1 MKNIRLLATSLLVA
15 VCAGFSSCG
24 DDELDIKPIENHNP
38 SESSKIDK
46 LFDEY
51 VGGNHRITCR
61 GYAEFESTILF
72 TGLNAKHLWFALYE
86 KTETKGIK
94 FEWIDKEETDTIQV
108 IHKGY
113 GEYDTIRVNRFF
125 PAFYKKM
132 PSGNIVT
139 VSLNDYY
146 RQHIFTFG
154 NETNRTELL
163 KNGSVPKDWFQ
174 ESIFIDNC
182 CYSDLGSIIYE
193 AKETPRIDSENT
205 TLLSHVDGLIIRSY
219 YANGGYIEKGAFCRY
234 NFKDA
239 TTVWETPITAPFD
252 IPSNAKRTYILTGN
266 ATNVWEYRCEV
277 LFFDG
282 TKRDFTFK
290 INIDNGKIVTDEV
303 KVTGISINEQSVSLK
318 QGEIFQLTAT
328 VQPDNATNKKVIW
341 SSSNEAVASVN
352 QDGLV
357 TANSAGEVNIT
368 VTTED
373 GGFSTTSIV
382 TVTKKQDDYTSLI
395 IGKWKM
401 TSGDAVATHVAY
413 KGDGTFEYTSTEDSS
428 YKEVGRYKIDGNK
441 LYEMYSDE
449 DEWAISDILLLNSMT
464 LSVQELEADGV
475 TPSGKKFAYQRVE

>member
-1 MKNIRLLATSLLVA
+1 MRTIRLLATSLLVA
-15 VCAGFSSCG
+15 LSMGVSSCG
-24 DDELDIKPIENHNP
+24 DDELDTKPIENHIP
-38 SESSKIDK
+38 SESSKTDE

-61 GYAEFESTILF
+61 RYADFESTILF
-72 TGLNAKHLWFALYE
+72 TGLKDKHLWFAEYE
-86 KTETKGIK
+86 KTETKGIR
-94 FEWIDKEETDTIQV
+94 FEWTDIEETDTIQV

-113 GEYDTIRVNRFF
+113 GKYDTIRVDRFF
-125 PAFYKKM
+125 PSFYKKT

-154 NETNRTELL
+154 NQTKRTELL
-163 KNGSVPKDWFQ
+163 ENGSVARDWFQ

-182 CYSDLGSIIYE
+182 CYSDIGSIIYE
-193 AKETPRIDSENT
+193 AKEAPRIDSENT
-205 TLLSHVDGLIIRSY
+205 TLLSHTEGLIIQSY
-219 YANGGYIEKGAFCRY
+219 YTNGGYIEKGAFCRY

-239 TTVWETPITAPFD
+239 TTVWNTAIVASFD
-252 IPSNAKRTYILTGN
+252 IPSNAKRTYVLIGN

-282 TKRDFTFK
+282 TKKDFTFK

-318 QGEIFQLTAT
+318 QGETFQLIAT

-341 SSSNEAVASVN
+341 SSSNETVASIS

-357 TANSAGEVNIT
+357 TANSAGEANIT

-373 GGFSTTSIV
+373 GGFSTAAIV

-395 IGKWKM
+395 VGKWKL
-401 TSGDAVATHVAY
+401 TSGDAKATHVTY
-413 KGDGTFEYTSTEDSS
+413 KSDGTFECTSTENPL
-428 YKEVGRYKIDGNK
+428 YNEVGKYKIDGNK

-449 DEWAISDILLLNSMT
+449 EEWIISDILLLNSMT

-475 TPSGKKFAYQRVE
+475 TPSGKKFAYQRIE